1 MNWIKNEEV
10 DVYYCKTPIG
20 QFELVGDSVD
30 YNVYLDGDPI
40 SRNKDLETAKEEA
53 KIHLLKTYYSLKI
66 YLEINE

>member
-1 MNWIKNEEV
+1 MKWIKNEEA

-20 QFELVGDSVD
+20 LFELVGDSVD

-40 SRNKDLETAKEEA
+40 SRNKALIRATEEA
-53 KIHLLKTYYSLKI
+53 RIHLLKTYYSLKI